1 MIFWSIFASIKIL
14 KIMKKFYSLLVA
26 LFIATTAT
34 AQVQTE
40 VTSPGVFKITYG
52 AANDYSFYSPG
63 VGTETFYI
71 HCFVNTLDNSTG
83 AAYNDSWGNSNVTMN
98 WNEAAMA
105 YVGTINLNTKTFT
118 NTNNVIPTGTTV
130 DKLGMVFKNLQ
141 NGADFQSADIFANGP
156 TVTVGNLAVSNNVL
170 LNKSSVISGKLIT
183 SQKGSLDLQVFEM
196 GGKLVKSFKAT
207 STGSAID
214 LNIIKNG
221 IYLVKITN
229 GAQSEVVKFVK

>member
-1 MIFWSIFASIKIL
+1 
-14 KIMKKFYSLLVA
+14 MKKFYSLLAA
-26 LFIATTAT
+26 LFVATTVT

-40 VTSPGVFKITYG
+40 VASPGVFKITYG

-63 VGTETFYI
+63 VGTQTFFI
-71 HCFVNTLDNSTG
+71 HCFVNTVDNSTG

-105 YVGTINLNTKTFT
+105 YVGTINLNNKTFT

-130 DKLGMVFKNLQ
+130 AQLGMVFKNLQ
-141 NGADFQSADIFANGP
+141 SGADFQSPDVFAVGP
-156 TVTVGNLAVSNNVL
+156 TVTDVL
-170 LNKSSVISGKLIT
+170 LATSGANLKSKSSVVSGKLIT
-183 SQKGSLDLQVFEM
+183 SQKGLLDLQVFEM

-207 STGSAID
+207 STGNAID
-214 LNIIKNG
+214 LNLIKNG